1 MKIVRIEQSGAAS
14 HIVVIMKS
22 KKDVKKEELTG
33 RDAVEEVCPERARAR
48 ALARSLSLSV
58 ARYLSAFCITHT
70 RLFVFIINTYTC
82 TFTYTV
88 GA

>member
-1 MKIVRIEQSGAAS
+1 
-14 HIVVIMKS
+14 MKS

-33 RDAVEEVCPERARAR
+33 RDAVEEVCPERASARAR
-48 ALARSLSLSV
+48 AFSLSI
-58 ARYLSAFCITHT
+58 ARYLSAFCIKHT

-82 TFTYTV
+82 TYTYTV